1 MTGRTSSANWMQLF
15 QQFAY
20 EGVSLQ
26 DQIRQMLV
34 SAILDGQVSSRMPVT
49 SCRKLASQLGVA
61 RNTVVLAYQQLAD
74 EGYLVAR
81 ERSGY
86 YVNQDILDRRVSI
99 QPHAP
104 SRDKSSI
111 SWDTRFRVRPSVQRN
126 IVKFPDWQRYPYPFV
141 YGQFDPSRFPVAD
154 WRECC
159 VKVLGAMETR
169 DWAPDFVTRDDSAL
183 VDQIRTRVLPRRG
196 IWASADEIVVT
207 VGAQQALYLLADLL
221 VSESTRVGMEDPGY
235 PDARNIFSNR
245 TRSLCGLEVDNEGLI
260 VQDAVADCDYV
271 YVTPNHQCPTTVSM
285 SVERRKALLDRAH
298 DADFIL
304 VEDDYEGDSSYS
316 GSRIPALKS
325 MDRNC
330 RVVYVGS
337 LSKSLAPGL
346 RLGYIVGSPELI
358 EEIRALRRLMVRHP
372 TTFIQRSFSRFL
384 SLGHHDALLR
394 RVSHIYARRAGA
406 LMNALSDH
414 LPQFAYAPISGGAA
428 CWVRGPDWLD
438 CKQLAYLAEARG
450 VLIEPGDVFFLSQ
463 NPPLNC
469 FRLGFTSIPFDKI
482 EKGVRELGA
491 AVRELESQLG

>member
-1 MTGRTSSANWMQLF
+1 MAGRTSTANWMHLF

-34 SAILDGQVSSRMPVT
+34 SAILDGQVAPRMPVT
-49 SCRKLASQLGVA
+49 SCRKLATQLGVA

-86 YVNQDILDRRVSI
+86 FVNPDILDRRVSG
-99 QPHAP
+99 QRHAP
-104 SRDKSSI
+104 SRDTSSL
-111 SWDTRFRVRPSVQRN
+111 SWDTRFRFKPSVQRN

-141 YGQFDPSRFPVAD
+141 YGQFDPSRFPIAD

-159 VKVLGAMETR
+159 VKVLGAMEIR

-183 VDQIRTRVLPRRG
+183 VDQIRTRVLPRRV
-196 IWASADEIVVT
+196 IWASTDEIVIT

-221 VSESTRVGMEDPGY
+221 VSERTRVGMEDPGY

-245 TRSLCGLEVDNEGLI
+245 TTFLRGLEVDNEGL
-260 VQDAVADCDYV
+260 VMQDAVADCDYV
-271 YVTPNHQCPTTVSM
+271 YITPNQQCPTTVSM
-285 SVERRKALLDRAH
+285 SLERRKALLDLAH
-298 DADFIL
+298 DADLIL
-304 VEDDYEGDSSYS
+304 IEDDYEGESSYS
-316 GSRIPALKS
+316 GSPIPAMKS

-384 SLGHHDALLR
+384 ALGHHDALLR
-394 RVSHIYARRAGA
+394 RVSHVYAKRAGT
-406 LMNALSDH
+406 LMNALSNH
-414 LPQFAYAPISGGAA
+414 LPQVAYAPVSGGAA

-438 CKQLAYLAEARG
+438 CRHLARLAEARG
-450 VLIEPGDVFFLSQ
+450 VLIEPGDVFFLSH
-463 NPPLNC
+463 NPPVNC
-469 FRLGFTSIPFDKI
+469 FRLGFTSIPVDKI
-482 EKGVRELGA
+482 DKGVRELGA
-491 AVRELESQLG
+491 AARELEGRLG